1 MKKLILM
8 IAVFVLSV
16 ANIFAQVSREKAE
29 ENPLDCALYLI
40 SKDKN
45 SVDADFLPQRLIKIG
60 RYDDAMNV
68 IESDDNSYSRFETL
82 AVIGDELLKVN
93 KLQEADNYLMKAF
106 AVLRDE
112 EEWSHDS
119 YIGTFAANLVRVN
132 RSTEAFEI
140 LSHQEDDKV
149 KAKIL
154 LSLAEVH
161 YKLGQKEKAE
171 KFIDE
176 SFALRA
182 SFSTPKYDL
191 DRLINL
197 LIENNLPKKT
207 AEYLEQIREDI
218 LSIENEEDINHEML
232 NFFPLLYLNA
242 GQKEKAF
249 EIWDQYG
256 DKNDSG
262 FLLNRVLTLLEFN
275 DRENAVSLF
284 KKIKLNQD
292 RSGHYGEILVEIYLK
307 LNDVNSAIKNAN
319 EISADVDDYSQQKSY
334 MRIVDKLIADKKTV
348 EALNLLEFALQ
359 RAAKVGETH
368 ETHDS
373 IGASPL
379 TRKIIYLR
387 EIKSRY
393 FKLNRFDQGL
403 AVINSIKTR
412 NDFYQEFYSQLLIHY
427 VSEQTKTLPR
437 KKIDNLLAKAEK
449 VFDEDEDDNRN
460 QAGISIAGVYSKLGD
475 KTKAVE
481 MLTKVLDEAVEES
494 YREDYFLIEAA
505 LVFNQYELTADENL
519 KTVLR
524 KYIET
529 VEN

>member
-1 MKKLILM
+1 MLY
-8 IAVFVLSV
+8 VLSK
-16 ANIFAQVSREKAE
+16 NKDS
-29 ENPLDCALYLI
+29 I
-40 SKDKN
+40 SSNDI
-45 SVDADFLPQRLIKIG
+45 DFLPQRLIKIG
-60 RYDDAMNV
+60 RFDDALSI

-132 RSTEAFEI
+132 RSAEAFEI

-149 KAKIL
+149 KAKIF
-154 LSLAEVH
+154 LSLAETY
-161 YKLGQKEKAE
+161 YKLGQKETAE
-171 KFIDE
+171 KFLDE
-176 SFALRA
+176 SFALR
-182 SFSTPKYDL
+182 SSLSDSKYEL
-191 DRLINL
+191 IGLINL
-197 LIENNLPKKT
+197 LIQNNSPKKA
-207 AEYLEQIREDI
+207 AEYLEQFKKDT
-218 LSIENEEDINHEML
+218 LSIENEEDRNREML
-232 NFFPLLYLNA
+232 SFLPLLYFKT
-242 GQKEKAF
+242 GQKEKGF
-249 EIWDQYG
+249 EILEEFG
-256 DKNDSG
+256 DKDNSTNS
-262 FLLNRVLTLLEFN
+262 LNLVLTLLKNN

-284 KKIKLNQD
+284 KKIKLNQI
-292 RSGHYGEILVEIYLK
+292 RSGYYGETLVEIYLK
-307 LNDVNSAIKNAN
+307 LNDVNSAIKTAN
-319 EISADVDDYSQQKSY
+319 EISADVDDYAQQESY
-334 MRIVDKLIADKKTV
+334 MRIVDKLITDKKTT
-348 EALNLLEFALQ
+348 EALNLLDFAQQ
-359 RAAKVGETH
+359 RAAKIGETH
-368 ETHDS
+368 ETQHS
-373 IGASPL
+373 WGASPL
-379 TRKIIYLR
+379 TRKIIALKNI
-387 EIKSRY
+387 ELRY

-460 QAGISIAGVYSKLGD
+460 QAGISIAGVYAKLDD

-505 LVFNQYELTADENL
+505 IVFNQYELTADENL
-519 KTVLR
+519 KMVLR
-524 KYIET
+524 KYIES